1 MIWLLNAHFER
12 WFILLFFCT
21 KYNWYF
27 YNFFLQLSF
36 NNLLVNFEHIETW
49 YICVALFSFFETC
62 SHYSADGNNY
72 INTSLTKRVKTTER
86 GYMTH
91 EFVKLTWA
99 VLDAFQWFCNTA
111 KYLNSPSLYSDIT
124 IKVSQYYELIFYYLQ
139 RVVFLRFIAMLCV
152 FTAGKFYLPKYNIQ

>member
-1 MIWLLNAHFER
+1 MIWLLNAHYEIR
-12 WFILLFFCT
+12 FILLFFCT

-27 YNFFLQLSF
+27 YNFFFQLSF

-49 YICVALFSFFETC
+49 YICVALFSFFQTC

-72 INTSLTKRVKTTER
+72 INTSLTKRVKTTEG

-99 VLDAFQWFCNTA
+99 VLDAFQWVCNTA
-111 KYLNSPSLYSDIT
+111 KYLDSSSIHSDIT
-124 IKVSQYYELIFYYLQ
+124 VYCTNLGEPILWVEILL
-139 RVVFLRFIAMLCV
+139 
-152 FTAGKFYLPKYNIQ
+152 FTASCIP